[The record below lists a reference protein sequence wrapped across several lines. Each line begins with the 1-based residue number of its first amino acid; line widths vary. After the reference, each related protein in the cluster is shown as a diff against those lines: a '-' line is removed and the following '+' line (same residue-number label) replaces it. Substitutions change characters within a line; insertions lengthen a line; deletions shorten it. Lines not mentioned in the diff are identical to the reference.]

1 MVKAKPYYAPGGL
14 SVAYYD
20 LITEADGRLRGDGD
34 VYAGLAPAGGT
45 ILELGAGTGRLTAS
59 LAARGFSVVGVD
71 LSAPMLARAEERIAD
86 LPSDVRARIELRRGD
101 MTALDLKRAF
111 DLVICPFFT
120 LAHVPAGA
128 AWRNT
133 FAVASRHLAHGGLA
147 AFHLP
152 RLDIMRRPGP
162 PNPDL
167 PVLDL
172 ATPDGRR
179 LLLFVR
185 ERTFREGINR
195 LDQVLE
201 YALTDAGGRIVQR
214 SPERLTY
221 YLADP
226 EPLAAAAG
234 LVLDRPPID
243 LGGVGD
249 IFVFRKA

>member
-1 MVKAKPYYAPGGL
+1 
-14 SVAYYD
+14 
-20 LITEADGRLRGDGD
+20 
-34 VYAGLAPAGGT
+34 
-45 ILELGAGTGRLTAS
+45 
-59 LAARGFSVVGVD
+59 
-71 LSAPMLARAEERIAD
+71 MLFR
-86 LPSDVRARIELRRGD
+86 S
-101 MTALDLKRAF
+101 
-111 DLVICPFFT
+111 
-120 LAHVPAGA
+120 
-128 AWRNT
+128 
-133 FAVASRHLAHGGLA
+133 
-147 AFHLP
+147 
-152 RLDIMRRPGP
+152 
-162 PNPDL
+162 
-167 PVLDL
+167 